1 MSDPSFTDPR
11 SRDPI
16 AGPTDPMLRDPVER
30 DRTGGAMWGWI
41 AGIAVLI
48 LIAFILV
55 GGWGWGDRSGINT
68 AANAPA
74 AAPTTTGTGSR
85 TAAPA
90 TTGSGANDVAP
101 APAGAR

>member
-1 MSDPSFTDPR
+1 MSDPRFTDPR

-16 AGPTDPMLRDPVER
+16 AGPTDPLLRDPSEPE
-30 DRTGGAMWGWI
+30 RTGGAMWGWI

-48 LIAFILV
+48 LIAFLLV
-55 GGWGWGDRSGINT
+55 GGWRWGGRSGPTT

-74 AAPTTTGTGSR
+74 SAPAST
-85 TAAPA
+85 PA
-90 TTGSGANDVAP
+90 TTGAGGGNTAR

>member
-1 MSDPSFTDPR
+1 MSDPRFTDPR

-55 GGWGWGDRSGINT
+55 DGWGWGGRSGTNT

-74 AAPTTTGTGSR
+74 SAPAS
-85 TAAPA
+85 APA
-90 TTGSGANDVAP
+90 TTGSGANNTAP
-101 APAGAR
+101 APGGAR